1 MNSFPPPHQP
11 PAQHPQ
17 PGLRPAPWVPG
28 PPASAAP
35 AEPLPF
41 HRLARTYSAYRW
53 WKTVVVGLI
62 ALGMYAGLMLLAG
75 LAFVFVSLGN
85 PALESAA
92 EEAMISIDTF
102 DLSDPFVFV
111 ISMVSLIAM
120 LPVILLATRMM
131 NVQKVGSLTSVA
143 GRMRWGWL
151 GVCTVA
157 ALAVLAV
164 SFGLTFAFDAATGN
178 GFAPDFNN
186 PDMLLMLGLTLLLVP
201 FQATAE
207 EYVFRG
213 YLMQMVGGWLRHPA
227 FAILLPVPLFM
238 AGHAYDIYGQLDVG
252 FFALAAGWLA
262 WRTGGLEAAIAL
274 HVVNNCVLFA
284 LGTIG
289 LVDVSATGSNLPSLL
304 ASMAT
309 VTAFVLV
316 VVRLANKRN
325 IQRLG
330 SPPPPAPAAAAPAS
344 WVQPGGWNAPPQP

>member
-1 MNSFPPPHQP
+1 MNSIPPPHQR
-11 PAQHPQ
+11 PAQDPQ
-17 PGLRPAPWVPG
+17 HGIHPAPWVPW
-28 PPASAAP
+28 PPAPAAP
-35 AEPLPF
+35 AEPLAF

-75 LAFVFVSLGN
+75 IVFVFVSVGN

-92 EEAMISIDTF
+92 EEAMISIDSF
-102 DLSDPFVFV
+102 DLSDPFIFV

-157 ALAVLAV
+157 ALAVMAV
-164 SFGLTFAFDAATGN
+164 SFALTFAFDAATGN

-186 PDMLLMLGLTLLLVP
+186 PEMFLMLGLTLLLVP
-201 FQATAE
+201 FQAAAE

-213 YLMQMVGGWLRHPA
+213 YMMQMVGGWLRHPA

-252 FFALAAGWLA
+252 FFAVAAGWLA

-309 VTAFVLV
+309 VTVFVVV

-330 SPPPPAPAAAAPAS
+330 SPPPPVPPVPVPGY
-344 WVQPGGWNAPPQP
+344 WVQPGAWNAPHQP